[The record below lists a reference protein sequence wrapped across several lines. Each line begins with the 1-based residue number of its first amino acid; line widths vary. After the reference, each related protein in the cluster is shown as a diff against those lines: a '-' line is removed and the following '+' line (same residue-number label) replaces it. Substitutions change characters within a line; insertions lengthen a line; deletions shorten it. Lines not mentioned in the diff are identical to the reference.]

1 MSEPRSIAATPPK
14 GPTPQVHAAIA
25 RASQA
30 TGVDFSY
37 LLGQARLESSLNPN
51 AKAGTSSA
59 AGLYQFTKG
68 TWLATLERHGSEHG
82 LGWADAAIQGG
93 RVRDPVLRGAVLA
106 LRYDPDASALMAAE
120 LASDNRDFLRGV
132 LGREPD
138 APELYLAHFL
148 GADGAGRFLTAMA
161 ANPAQSA
168 AALFPEAAGAN
179 KAIFYDAAGA
189 PRSLGAVM
197 ELVRGK
203 MARAMGDGSFP
214 SPSGEGIEGW
224 GLGGGALSAFPGAAL
239 SDIPHPNPRSES
251 RASERPE
258 GLGLSAPQRP
268 SMADTLA
275 ATFGGAATM
284 PAPVRAAYGK
294 LQAFGL

>member
-14 GPTPQVHAAIA
+14 RPTPQVQAAIQ

-30 TGVDFSY
+30 TGIDFSY
-37 LLGQARLESSLNPN
+37 LLGQAKLESSLNPN

-68 TWLATLERHGSEHG
+68 TWLDTLDRHGSAHG
-82 LGWADAAIQGG
+82 LSWADAAIQGG
-93 RVRDPVLRGAVLA
+93 RVRDPVLRQQVLA

-132 LGREPD
+132 LRREPD
-138 APELYLAHFL
+138 PSELYMAHFL
-148 GADGAGRFLTAMA
+148 GADGAGRFLTALA
-161 ANPAQSA
+161 ANPEQSA
-168 AALFPEAAGAN
+168 AALFPDAAAAN
-179 KAIFYDAAGA
+179 KAIFYDAAGQ
-189 PRSLGAVM
+189 PRTLGGVM
-197 ELVRGK
+197 DLVRGK
-203 MARAMGDGSFP
+203 MARAMGDAASFEQP
-214 SPSGEGIEGW
+214 GGCAQAWTAPYSPAAPQ
-224 GLGGGALSAFPGAAL
+224 GAP
-239 SDIPHPNPRSES
+239 PP
-251 RASERPE
+251 
-258 GLGLSAPQRP
+258 PQRP

-275 ATFGGAATM
+275 ATFGDRASM

>member
-14 GPTPQVHAAIA
+14 GPTTQVQAAIA

-30 TGVDFSY
+30 TGIDFSY

-68 TWLATLERHGSEHG
+68 TWLDTLDRHGSAHG

-93 RVRDPVLRGAVLA
+93 RVRDPMLRQQVLA

-161 ANPAQSA
+161 ASPAQSA

-179 KAIFYDAAGA
+179 RAIFYDASGQ
-189 PRSLGAVM
+189 PRSLGGVM

-203 MARAMGDGSFP
+203 MARAMGDAASFEQTGAWAEAW
-214 SPSGEGIEGW
+214 SPPFSPTT
-224 GLGGGALSAFPGAAL
+224 LPAP
-239 SDIPHPNPRSES
+239 
-251 RASERPE
+251 ASP
-258 GLGLSAPQRP
+258 PQRP

-275 ATFGGAATM
+275 ATFGDRATM